1 MDAPIVV
8 QKHSLKMEMEKGT
21 FFWCAC
27 GRSQNQPFCDGAH
40 KGTVFRP
47 VKVVID
53 VPRRVSWCM
62 CHHSKK
68 GPFCDNAHR
77 EL

>member
-1 MDAPIVV
+1 
-8 QKHSLKMEMEKGT
+8 MEKGT

-27 GRSQNQPFCDGAH
+27 GRSQNQPFCDGSH
-40 KGTVFRP
+40 KGTAFGP

-53 VPRRVSWCM
+53 EPKRVSWCM
-62 CHHSKK
+62 CRHSKK